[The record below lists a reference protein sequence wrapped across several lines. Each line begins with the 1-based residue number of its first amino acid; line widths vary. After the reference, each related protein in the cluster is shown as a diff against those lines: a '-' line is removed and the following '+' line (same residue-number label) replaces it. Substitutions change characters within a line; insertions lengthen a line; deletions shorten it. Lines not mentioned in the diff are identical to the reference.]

1 MKIIQK
7 YILAATFLITTSMG
21 VLSVAQARTPLVLL
35 TDFGQADGAVSAMR
49 GVAFGVDPQL
59 NISDLSH
66 QIPTYDIWIAAYRL
80 YQTAN
85 YWPQGTVFVTVVDP
99 GVGTER
105 KSIVLKTKNG
115 RYFVGPNN
123 GLYTLIAERDGIA
136 EIREIDEKVNR
147 LPGSADS
154 YTFHGRDVYAY
165 TGARLAGDIIKFE
178 DVGPVLDPVILTKI
192 DYQKANRSGNT
203 LRGNIPVLDVNYGNV
218 WTNIPKSTLDQLSI
232 NAGDKLQVSIFH
244 KDKKIST
251 LVLPFENSFGGVK
264 VGKPLAYVN
273 SLLNFS
279 LAINQ
284 GDFAKKYHVESGAD
298 WHIQVEK
305 SASSN
310 K

>member
-1 MKIIQK
+1 MKITKKIVLLAA
-7 YILAATFLITTSMG
+7 LAATCAF
-21 VLSVAQARTPLVLL
+21 AQARTPLVLL

-66 QIPTYDIWIAAYRL
+66 QVPTYDIWTAGYRL

-85 YWPQGTVFVTVVDP
+85 YWPEGTVFVTVVDP

-136 EIREIDEKVNR
+136 EIREIDEKINR
-147 LPGSADS
+147 LAGSEDS

-165 TGARLAGDIIKFE
+165 TGARLAGEIIKF
-178 DVGPVLDPVILTKI
+178 DQLGPLLDPKTLVKI
-192 DYQKANRSGNT
+192 NYQQADRSGNT

-218 WTNIPKSTLDQLSI
+218 WTNIPKSLLDQLSI
-232 NAGDKLQVSIFH
+232 HAGDKVSLTIFR
-244 KDKKIST
+244 KDNKITSLT
-251 LVLPFENSFGGVK
+251 VPFENSFGGVK
-264 VGKPLAYVN
+264 AGKPVAYIN

-279 LAINQ
+279 VAINQ
-284 GDFAKKYHVESGAD
+284 GDFARKYHIQSGAE
-298 WHIQVEK
+298 WRIEIEK
-305 SASSN
+305 SATS
-310 K
+310 KK